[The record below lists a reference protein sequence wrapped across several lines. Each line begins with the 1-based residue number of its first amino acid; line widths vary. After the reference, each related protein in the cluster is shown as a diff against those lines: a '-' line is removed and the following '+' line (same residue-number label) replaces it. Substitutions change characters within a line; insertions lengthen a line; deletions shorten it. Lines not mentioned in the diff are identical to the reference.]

1 MTTATLHRHHDTITN
16 KNESLHVVL
25 NDEPL
30 SDYAIN
36 EIKEARKE
44 IKRGEFYTEKEIMAK
59 FGL

>member
-1 MTTATLHRHHDTITN
+1 MTTAILHRHHNALTN
-16 KNESLHVVL
+16 KNEPSHVVL
-25 NDEPL
+25 NENDL
-30 SDYAIN
+30 TDHTIN

>member
-16 KNESLHVVL
+16 KNESLHVVF

-59 FGL
+59 FRL

>member
-1 MTTATLHRHHDTITN
+1 MTTAALHRHHDTITN
-16 KNESLHVVL
+16 KNESSHVVL

-44 IKRGEFYTEKEIMAK
+44 IKRGEFYTEKEIMTK

>member
-1 MTTATLHRHHDTITN
+1 MTTAALHRHHDTITN

-44 IKRGEFYTEKEIMAK
+44 IKRGEFYTEKEIMTK

>member
-16 KNESLHVVL
+16 KNEQLHVVP

>member
-1 MTTATLHRHHDTITN
+1 MTVAISHRHHDAITN
-16 KNESLHVVL
+16 KNDPSHVVL
-25 NDEPL
+25 NEDDL
-30 SDYAIN
+30 TDHAIN